1 LTFLYPIN
9 PTCLISWKELRF
21 YIDFWCNWML
31 MTAADVFSVFMYFL
45 YSWAQVKQN
54 QLLKFITHHKVFRLY
69 SPFGKNLAC
78 YSVL

>member
-1 LTFLYPIN
+1 
-9 PTCLISWKELRF
+9 
-21 YIDFWCNWML
+21 ML